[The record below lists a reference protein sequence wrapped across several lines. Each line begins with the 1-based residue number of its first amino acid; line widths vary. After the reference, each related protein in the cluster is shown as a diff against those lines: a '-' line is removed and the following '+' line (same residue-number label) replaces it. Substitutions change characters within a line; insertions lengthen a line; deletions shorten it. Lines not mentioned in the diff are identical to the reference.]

1 MVNVNIESKMQI
13 DQKQEPDFI
22 PMKKV
27 LIALD
32 LDPSAM
38 KVAEAGYAL
47 ARTMNARITLLH
59 VLAEEVF
66 YTGLEYSPITGFTGF
81 NSTDFSV
88 KADTEGIVKAS
99 EYFLDKI
106 RDHFHDESIEILV
119 ETGGFPDTI
128 IETAENLESDLI
140 VMGSHSKRWLDKI
153 LMGSVT
159 EKVLHHTTIPLLIIP
174 TKQKS
179 EGNE

>member
-1 MVNVNIESKMQI
+1 ME
-13 DQKQEPDFI
+13 QKPNFGFT
-22 PMKKV
+22 PMRKV

-32 LDPSAM
+32 LDPSVM
-38 KVAEAGYAL
+38 KVAEAGYSL
-47 ARTMNARITLLH
+47 ARTMNAGITLLH
-59 VLAEEVF
+59 VIAEEVF

-81 NSTDFSV
+81 NSTDFSI

-106 RDHFHDESIEILV
+106 RDHFHDDSIEILV
-119 ETGGFPDTI
+119 KTGSLPDTI
-128 IETAENLESDLI
+128 IETAEKLESDLI
-140 VMGSHSKRWLDKI
+140 VMGSHSKRWLDQI

-174 TKQKS
+174 TKRKS
-179 EGNE
+179 EVNDLIL